1 MFDTCAPDGTLCYC
15 RYLSSGSFP
24 NVPLSLNTASLY
36 DQSLPMQFLD
46 PVGIGKIVKTVE
58 YTFPASATSSEIR
71 DKKIAMQAEIDGYI
85 RDHSLPMF
93 RAAA

>member
-1 MFDTCAPDGTLCYC
+1 
-15 RYLSSGSFP
+15 
-24 NVPLSLNTASLY
+24 
-36 DQSLPMQFLD
+36 MQFLD